1 MISGKSAITCYY
13 FYNMG
18 LEQLDMFASLT
29 KEAPLDQNE
38 IFSNRMIKVRLKS
51 RKNPVIPNEVPL
63 NTLPVSAAIPDLE
76 KTNSFTKPANIY
88 HTVPAQE
95 QVPLQPALSV
105 TDKDT
110 TAQKEPVQ
118 YANASDKL
126 IKTETQLTETVS
138 KESKVDAIEPK
149 DEDLNSTTTGNK
161 RGRKSYKEIYTNV
174 DLINIPAEE
183 LLQQKLYYS
192 ISEVAGWF
200 NVTTSQI
207 RFWENEFDILQP
219 RKNRKGDRLFRV
231 EDIKN
236 LQLIYYL
243 VRNRKFSLEG
253 AKEYIKANKD
263 KAQVQQQLVETLTKF
278 RSFLLELK
286 TNLAS

>member
-1 MISGKSAITCYY
+1 
-13 FYNMG
+13 MG
-18 LEQLDMFASLT
+18 LEQLDLFASFGNET
-29 KEAPLDQNE
+29 PAEKKE
-38 IFSNRMIKVRLKS
+38 IFSNAQIKVKI
-51 RKNPVIPNEVPL
+51 KTKKKPVE
-63 NTLPVSAAIPDLE
+63 PVAAIIEPE
-76 KTNSFTKPANIY
+76 KTK
-88 HTVPAQE
+88 
-95 QVPLQPALSV
+95 
-105 TDKDT
+105 
-110 TAQKEPVQ
+110 
-118 YANASDKL
+118 
-126 IKTETQLTETVS
+126 
-138 KESKVDAIEPK
+138 AIEPAFIPFIATPQQIEADPAPVEEK
-149 DEDLNSTTTGNK
+149 KIISIATPNGSK

-174 DLINIPAEE
+174 DLINIPDEE
-183 LLQQKLYYS
+183 ILEQKLYYS

-253 AKEYIKANKD
+253 AKDYIKANKN
-263 KAQVQQQLVETLTKF
+263 KALLQHQLVESLTKF

-286 TNLAS
+286 ANLAS

>member
-1 MISGKSAITCYY
+1 
-13 FYNMG
+13 MG
-18 LEQLDMFASLT
+18 LEQLDLFASFGNET
-29 KEAPLDQNE
+29 PAEKKE
-38 IFSNRMIKVRLKS
+38 IFSNAQIKVK
-51 RKNPVIPNEVPL
+51 I
-63 NTLPVSAAIPDLE
+63 
-76 KTNSFTKPANIY
+76 KTK
-88 HTVPAQE
+88 
-95 QVPLQPALSV
+95 
-105 TDKDT
+105 
-110 TAQKEPVQ
+110 KEPVEQ
-118 YANASDKL
+118 PVAEAVIATTEETKL
-126 IKTETQLTETVS
+126 PEPESEPEIIETTPVAEKKSVHIPT
-138 KESKVDAIEPK
+138 A
-149 DEDLNSTTTGNK
+149 TGLK

-174 DLINIPAEE
+174 DLINVPEE
-183 LLQQKLYYS
+183 DILQQKLYYS

-253 AKEYIKANKD
+253 AKDYLKANKNR
-263 KAQVQQQLVETLTKF
+263 AQLQQQLVESLTKF

>member
-13 FYNMG
+13 FYIMG

-29 KEAPLDQNE
+29 NEAPLDQNE

-51 RKNPVIPNEVPL
+51 KKNPVPANLVPHH
-63 NTLPVSAAIPDLE
+63 TLPVTATIPDPE
-76 KTNSFTKPANIY
+76 KTNSFTKPANVYNIP
-88 HTVPAQE
+88 PAPE
-95 QVPLQPALSV
+95 Q
-105 TDKDT
+105 
-110 TAQKEPVQ
+110 EPVLQ
-118 YANASDKL
+118 TNAPDTLLKNESL
-126 IKTETQLTETVS
+126 TTEIVSEAAQLDT
-138 KESKVDAIEPK
+138 IEPK
-149 DEDLNSTTTGNK
+149 EEDLNSTATGNK
-161 RGRKSYKEIYTNV
+161 RGRKSYKEMYTNV

-263 KAQVQQQLVETLTKF
+263 KAQVQHQLVETLTKF

-286 TNLAS
+286 ANLAS

>member
-1 MISGKSAITCYY
+1 
-13 FYNMG
+13 MG
-18 LEQLDMFASLT
+18 LEQLDMFASIT
-29 KEAPLDQNE
+29 NEAPLDQNE

-51 RKNPVIPNEVPL
+51 KKNPVNPNEVPPH
-63 NTLPVSAAIPDLE
+63 TLPVTASIPDLE
-76 KTNSFTKPANIY
+76 KTNSLTKPANIY
-88 HTVPAQE
+88 HTVPVPEQE
-95 QVPLQPALSV
+95 PLQPDLSV
-105 TDKDT
+105 TAKVPT
-110 TAQKEPVQ
+110 TQKEHILQENVPDAQ
-118 YANASDKL
+118 LQTANQEPETASVLSMIEKP
-126 IKTETQLTETVS
+126 T
-138 KESKVDAIEPK
+138 EPK
-149 DEDLNSTTTGNK
+149 EEDFNTVTVNK

-263 KAQVQQQLVETLTKF
+263 KAQVQHQLVETLTKF

-286 TNLAS
+286 ANLTS

>member
-29 KEAPLDQNE
+29 NEAPLDQNE

-51 RKNPVIPNEVPL
+51 KKNPVSTNVVPHL
-63 NTLPVSAAIPDLE
+63 TLPVTSNIPDPE
-76 KTNSFTKPANIY
+76 KTNSFTKPANVYNIP
-88 HTVPAQE
+88 PAPEQE
-95 QVPLQPALSV
+95 LLKSALPITEKDKALQ
-105 TDKDT
+105 
-110 TAQKEPVQ
+110 QEPVLQ
-118 YANASDKL
+118 ANTPDTL
-126 IKTETQLTETVS
+126 LKTENHTTETVS
-138 KESKVDAIEPK
+138 EDSQLDTIEPK
-149 DEDLNSTTTGNK
+149 EEDLTNTATGNK